1 MGLLEKI
8 RLPHVGFRK
17 IKSVLAIF
25 VGFWFWQLMRLFFPA
40 LEVHP
45 IFIYIYGMI
54 EIRDS
59 SEKTVDF
66 GKKRI
71 KSTFTALGVGIPCV
85 VLLETLKGVAPEGW
99 IHIGLELLII
109 IGGVLLTL
117 EVAEKVGCKAFCGL
131 AAAIFIILIISYTTD
146 RVFLYALLRCVQT
159 IAGVFIAWLLNVKIF
174 PYHGKTA

>member
-1 MGLLEKI
+1 MGILEKI

-17 IKSVLAIF
+17 VKSVLAIF

-59 SEKTVDF
+59 SEKTVDL

-71 KSTFTALGVGIPCV
+71 KSTFTALGVGIPCMI
-85 VLLETLKGVAPEGW
+85 LLEALKGIAPEGW
-99 IHIGLELLII
+99 LHIGLELLIL

-159 IAGVFIAWLLNVKIF
+159 IAGVFIAWLLNVKLF
-174 PYHGKTA
+174 PYHGNQ

>member
-1 MGLLEKI
+1 MDFLEKM

-17 IKSVLAIF
+17 VKSVLAIF
-25 VGFWFWQLMRLFFPA
+25 VGFWFWQLVRLLFPE

-54 EIRDS
+54 EIRDT

-71 KSTFTALGVGIPCV
+71 KSTFTALGVGIPSMI
-85 VLLETLKGVAPEGW
+85 LLETLKDIAPEGW
-99 IHIGLELLII
+99 LHVALELVII

-117 EVAEKVGCKAFCGL
+117 EVAQKVGCKAFCGL
-131 AAAIFIILIISYTTD
+131 AAAIFIVLLVSYTTD
-146 RVFLYALLRCVQT
+146 RVFVYALLRCVQT
-159 IAGVFIAWLLNVKIF
+159 ITGVFVAWLLNVKIF
-174 PYHGKTA
+174 PYHGKKA

>member
-1 MGLLEKI
+1 MGFLEKI

-17 IKSVLAIF
+17 VKSVLAIF

-54 EIRDS
+54 EIRDT

-71 KSTFTALGVGIPCV
+71 KSTFTALGVGIPCMI
-85 VLLETLKGVAPEGW
+85 LLE
-99 IHIGLELLII
+99 
-109 IGGVLLTL
+109 
-117 EVAEKVGCKAFCGL
+117 
-131 AAAIFIILIISYTTD
+131 
-146 RVFLYALLRCVQT
+146 AL
-159 IAGVFIAWLLNVKIF
+159 
-174 PYHGKTA
+174 